1 MAIKINSETC
11 IGCSACVPVCPVD
24 AIAMVEDKAIIDH
37 ETCIECGV
45 CIAECPV
52 EAIAIVES

>member
-1 MAIKINSETC
+1 MTIKVNPEIC
-11 IGCSACVPVCPVD
+11 IGCGACVPVCPVD
-24 AIAMVEDKAIIDH
+24 AISMVEGKAIIDH